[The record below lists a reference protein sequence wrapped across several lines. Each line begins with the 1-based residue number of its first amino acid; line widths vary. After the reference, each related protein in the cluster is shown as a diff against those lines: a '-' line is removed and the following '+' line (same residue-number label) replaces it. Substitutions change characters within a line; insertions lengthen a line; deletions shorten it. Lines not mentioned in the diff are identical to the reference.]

1 VLRDRDRRKQLESV
15 VAGPVSRETF
25 DRIESFEALFRKWN
39 SAINLVA
46 PSTLPELWHRHILD
60 SAQLARYARGA
71 GSWADLGSGGGF
83 PGAIVA
89 ILLRESCVVH
99 LVESNQKKAAFLR
112 TTLASLGIC
121 SAIVHARRIEEAS
134 GRIGAVDIVSARALT
149 ALPELLALSEPFMRR
164 GARGLF
170 HKGRDYRREVEESRD
185 VWKFDLLEHPS
196 LVDLAS
202 IILEVSGL
210 GRMA

>member
-1 VLRDRDRRKQLESV
+1 MLREVDWKKQLEL

-25 DRIESFEALFRKWN
+25 DKIESFEALFRKWN

-46 PSTLPELWHRHILD
+46 PSTLPELWNRHILD
-60 SAQLARYARGA
+60 SAQLVRYAQNA
-71 GSWADLGSGGGF
+71 GKWVDLGSGGGF

-89 ILLRESCVVH
+89 ILLRGSCVLH

-112 TTLASLGIC
+112 TTLAALGI
-121 SAIVHARRIEEAS
+121 SNATVHARRIEDAA
-134 GRIGAVDIVSARALT
+134 GRIGEVDIVSARALT
-149 ALPELLALSEPFMRR
+149 ALPELLALSEPFMQR

-185 VWKFDLLEHPS
+185 VWKFDLVEHSS
-196 LVDLAS
+196 LVDPAS
-202 IILEVSGL
+202 VILEVSGL